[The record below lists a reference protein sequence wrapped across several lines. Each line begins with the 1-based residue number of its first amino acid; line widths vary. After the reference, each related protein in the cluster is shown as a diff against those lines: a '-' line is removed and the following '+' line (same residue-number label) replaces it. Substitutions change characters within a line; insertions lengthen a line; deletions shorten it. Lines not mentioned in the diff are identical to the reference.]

1 MLSTSTFAYMG
12 NYLYKKNFEMLLL
25 LLLLV
30 NNQKNL
36 CYYYEMWV
44 EK

>member
-1 MLSTSTFAYMG
+1 MG